1 MANGSYQIGGR
12 PGGALMTISYRLVD
26 RATDKW
32 AIIDP
37 TYEVLDLWQKRLAQ
51 AAPEAVYITHGHFDH
66 VGGLADFR
74 RAFPDVPV
82 YVHPES
88 AWLVGHAAQAV
99 QFGVEIE
106 FEPSSATHMFREG
119 DVVSVGETQLSVLD
133 APGHCPGSIMLHTPG
148 ALLAGDV
155 IFQGGVGRWDLPG
168 ADYGALART
177 IRDKVMVLPDDTVI
191 YPGHGPTTTVGQER
205 ATNPFVAQML
215 ADATI

>member
-66 VGGLADFR
+66 VGGL
-74 RAFPDVPV
+74 
-82 YVHPES
+82 
-88 AWLVGHAAQAV
+88 AV